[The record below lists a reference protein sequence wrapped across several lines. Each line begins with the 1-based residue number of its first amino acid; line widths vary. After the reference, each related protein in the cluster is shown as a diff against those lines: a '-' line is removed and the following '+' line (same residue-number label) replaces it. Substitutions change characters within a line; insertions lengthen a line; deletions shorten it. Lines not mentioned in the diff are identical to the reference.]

1 MLRDTCLSCV
11 LKHLSQAYVL
21 LSEYND
27 DPIEFEEHFFYAIG
41 HLAEACDESKKDYPL
56 LGAVLRATRRKLQE
70 EDEYWPEFKWLFR
83 WVRRLGLLVNNEEVE
98 QEEMED
104 IIQKCIAPILD
115 YLPEEEEEEEKEK
128 PKKVL
133 KNKK

>member
-1 MLRDTCLSCV
+1 MLRNSCLSCV
-11 LKHLSQAYVL
+11 LKHCSQAYVL
-21 LSEYND
+21 LSEYFD
-27 DPIEFEEHFFYAIG
+27 DPIGFEEHFFYAIG

-98 QEEMED
+98 QEELED
-104 IIQKCIAPILD
+104 IIQKCIAPILN
-115 YLPEEEEEEEKEK
+115 YLPEEEEEKEK
-128 PKKVL
+128 PKKVA
-133 KNKK
+133 KK

>member
-1 MLRDTCLSCV
+1 MLRETCLSCV
-11 LKHLSQAYVL
+11 LKHLSQSYVL
-21 LSEYND
+21 LSEYFD

-70 EDEYWPEFKWLFR
+70 EDEYWPDFKPLFR
-83 WVRRLGLLVNNEEVE
+83 WVRRLGLLVNNEEVD
-98 QEEMED
+98 QEELESY
-104 IIQKCIAPILD
+104 ISQSIAPILD
-115 YLPEEEEEEEKEK
+115 YLPEEEEEEEKK
-128 PKKVL
+128 IKKVL

>member
-21 LSEYND
+21 LSEYFD

-70 EDEYWPEFKWLFR
+70 EDDYWPEFKWLFR

-115 YLPEEEEEEEKEK
+115 YLPEEEEEEKEK